1 MDTISAMAISP
12 DASNIAVYGSAYNG
26 NFWQEYGLILVI
38 RADDGGH
45 VNNALR
51 LTFGLDRKAEH

>member
-12 DASNIAVYGSAYNG
+12 DGSNIAVFGSTYNA
-26 NFWQEYGLILVI
+26 NLWQEYGLIFVI

-51 LTFGLDRKAEH
+51 LTFGLDGKAEH